1 MKKQVIIE
9 MVWIIGLA
17 FLSISLTGL
26 IIGFSNL
33 TNWTFDFSINGSE
46 LILTSPFFLIA
57 QTFLVLSFVAFGSR
71 ASLRKFKSTLPSY
84 IFIIISGLLIFSTT
98 VIIKFMPQ
106 FDIFLNGSLY
116 SWIIYPPLSAVPR
129 QQEISSL
136 TITNFLT
143 ILQAFSIVML
153 IVSSILTGMN
163 QRSTMHNPV

>member
-1 MKKQVIIE
+1 
-9 MVWIIGLA
+9 
-17 FLSISLTGL
+17 
-26 IIGFSNL
+26 
-33 TNWTFDFSINGSE
+33 
-46 LILTSPFFLIA
+46 
-57 QTFLVLSFVAFGSR
+57 
-71 ASLRKFKSTLPSY
+71 
-84 IFIIISGLLIFSTT
+84 
-98 VIIKFMPQ
+98 MPQ